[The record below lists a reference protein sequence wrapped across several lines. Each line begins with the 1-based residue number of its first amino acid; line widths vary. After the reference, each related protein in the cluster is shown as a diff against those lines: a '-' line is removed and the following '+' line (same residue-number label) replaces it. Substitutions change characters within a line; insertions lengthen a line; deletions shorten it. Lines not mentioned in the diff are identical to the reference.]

1 MILSFEFIIF
11 VYVFLSALF
20 WVIKSFVSHKWA
32 LRVLILAN
40 IILLSAINTTLFL
53 ILLFQ
58 IGLLTL
64 IFFLLKSKEFPT
76 SSRLPWLLFLTLI
89 PIHTAPWFDTGEL
102 LTDFVTSFAGKDIPD
117 IVWNIG
123 SIFFVMKS
131 YVILKESIR
140 EKRLIFTEA
149 LANLTFIPSFP
160 AGPVHGVQPWKKEVA
175 HKSISVETIWQA
187 FLRLGYGLAALYIFA
202 PFITGVVNE
211 IPEGVIYF
219 VPVIML
225 QFAAIFFDFAGY
237 TQIAISL
244 ALLFGIVL
252 PENFNRPYLATS
264 VQQFWQRWH
273 MSLSRFISTYLF
285 KPFVRKT
292 GSPPKGIFLAFFAA
306 GFWHEFSLGYIIW
319 GFGHGSA
326 LSLCMKPPK
335 FWLKFKSWL
344 HPKIYFAF
352 CWFFT
357 MFWVSLL
364 SHIANRFGHGFAR

>member
-1 MILSFEFIIF
+1 MLLTFEFIIF

-20 WVIKSFVSHKWA
+20 WVIKSFISHKLA
-32 LRVLILAN
+32 LRVLIAAN
-40 IILLSAINTTLFL
+40 IILLSAVNTTLFF

-58 IGLLTL
+58 IVFLTL
-64 IFFLLKSKEFPT
+64 IFFVLKSKEFPST
-76 SSRLPWLLFLTLI
+76 SRLPWFLFFTLI
-89 PIHTAPWFDTGEL
+89 PIHTAPWLDTGGF
-102 LTDFVTSFAGKDIPD
+102 LTGLVTSFAGKDIPG

-140 EKRLIFTEA
+140 AKRLVFNEA
-149 LANLTFIPSFP
+149 LANLTFVPSFP
-160 AGPVHGVQPWKKEVA
+160 AGPVHGVEPWKEDVA
-175 HKSISVETIWQA
+175 QNSLSLKTLWQA

-202 PFITGVVNE
+202 PFVTGLANG
-211 IPEGVIYF
+211 IPDGAVFF

-225 QFAAIFFDFAGY
+225 EFAAIFFDFAGY
-237 TQIAISL
+237 TQIAISM
-244 ALLFGIVL
+244 ALLFGVVL

-306 GFWHEFSLGYIIW
+306 GFWHEFSLGYILW
-319 GFGHGSA
+319 GAGHGSA

-335 FWLKFKSWL
+335 IWLKFKSWL
-344 HPKIYFAF
+344 HPKLYLFI

-357 MFWVSLL
+357 MFWVALL